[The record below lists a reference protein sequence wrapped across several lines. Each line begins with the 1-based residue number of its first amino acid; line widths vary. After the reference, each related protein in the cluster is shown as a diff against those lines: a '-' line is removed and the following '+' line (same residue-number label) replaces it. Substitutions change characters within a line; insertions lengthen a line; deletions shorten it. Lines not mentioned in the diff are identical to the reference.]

1 MWYLSAIPK
10 ILHCYW
16 GGRKL
21 SYLRYLTLASFKQLN
36 PDWQI
41 ILYKPL
47 IPELTYH
54 WKSGEQN
61 YTDNFVDCWRR
72 VEKLGITIKE
82 IDFSKIG
89 FINNASEVHKSDYL
103 RWKLLYEVGGLWSD
117 MDILFIK
124 PMDSLVFNKLENKE
138 VNAVYCN
145 NPNYGHSIGFLM
157 GSKGSEYFKTIHY
170 ASLKEYKK
178 EGYQCMGSILCTKLF
193 PTVDST
199 YKIGIIPYNLP
210 MDIVYA
216 HDATCVKELFDNKLK
231 IRITSN
237 TIGIHWYGGH
247 ELSGKYLNDTNGGL
261 HSEGYS
267 LIDSYIK
274 QTKANIIA
282 NTPKKPLT
290 LSIVMA
296 FYNRQELLDKT
307 LESLER
313 STVKDYELIIVDD
326 ASAVPLVCPKA
337 KIIRVEKKD
346 KWYNCSAIAWNMGMR
361 QATGDV
367 ILLQSPEC
375 YHVGDVL
382 AYALNNIKPNLY
394 LSFGCYSINKVETE
408 ELRKGKFPVLVNAL
422 VDGHTGW
429 YNHTK
434 YRPCAYHFC
443 SAILR
448 NDLDIIGGFD
458 ERYAYGVAF
467 DDDEFIRVIRY
478 IGMDVKIIDSP
489 YVIHQFHTHFEFES
503 ISAWREPHALNELI
517 YNQGYNPNIHR
528 DYGRNSEPFDPI
540 KFKEDIAR
548 IRAQAQTKPKESIN
562 HKKKLSTKENR
573 LVLESFLKKFGGA

>member
-21 SYLRYLTLASFKQLN
+21 SYLRYLTLASFKDLN
-36 PDWQI
+36 PDWKV

-47 IPELTYH
+47 IPERSHY
-54 WKSGEQN
+54 WISGEQN
-61 YTDNFVDCWRR
+61 YNDNFIDCWSR
-72 VEKLGITIKE
+72 VEKLGITIQE

-89 FINNASEVHKSDYL
+89 FLNNASEVHKSDYL
-103 RWKLLYEVGGLWSD
+103 RWKLLFEIGGLWSD

-124 PMDSLVFNKLENKE
+124 PMDSLVFNKPENKE

-157 GSKGSEYFKTIHY
+157 GEKDNEYFKTIHH

-178 EGYQCMGSILCTKLF
+178 EGYQSMGSLLCTKLF
-193 PTVDST
+193 PTTDSAQ
-199 YKIGIIPYNLP
+199 KVGIIPYNLP
-210 MDIVYA
+210 MDVVYA
-216 HDATCVKELFDNKLK
+216 HNSTQVSELFENKVSSK
-231 IRITSN
+231 ITNN

-247 ELSGKYLNDTNGGL
+247 ELSGKYLNETNGGL
-261 HSEGYS
+261 HSEGCS
-267 LIDSYIK
+267 IIDSYIK
-274 QTKANIIA
+274 QTKNNILIKSY
-282 NTPKKPLT
+282 KKPLRV
-290 LSIVMA
+290 SIVMA

-326 ASAVPLVCPKA
+326 ASAIPLVCSKA

-346 KWYNCSAIAWNMGMR
+346 KWYNCSAIAWNRGMR
-361 QATGDV
+361 EATGDL
-367 ILLQSPEC
+367 IILQSPEC
-375 YHVGDVL
+375 YHVGDIL
-382 AYALNNIKPNLY
+382 SYAVNNIKPNLY
-394 LSFGCYSINKVETE
+394 LSFGCYSINKAETE
-408 ELRKGKFPVLVNAL
+408 ELHRGKLPVIVNAL

-489 YVIHQFHTHFEFES
+489 YVIHQFHTHFEFEAY
-503 ISAWREPHALNELI
+503 SAWKEPHALNQLI

-528 DYGRNSEPFDPI
+528 DYGRNAEPFDPV
-540 KFKEDIAR
+540 KFKQSLIPPPAPVP
-548 IRAQAQTKPKESIN
+548 TK
-562 HKKKLSTKENR
+562 HKKKLSTRENR
-573 LVLESFLKKFGGA
+573 LVLEGFLKKFGGA